1 MRQWILTGLT
11 VALFLLMQT
20 GCGREDTVYLQ
31 TDSKTDHIGQTTEVL
46 TEPQTEGV
54 EATAEKGAEA
64 QAASP
69 ADSTTYVA
77 EVSGAVVCYVYVCG
91 AVNEPGVYELPEGSR
106 ICDAIS
112 LAGGLTAEACVDVVN
127 QAEPV
132 TDGQMIRIPTKTEAE
147 AGLTGLNESSADGA
161 LTSTQVSAGADDG
174 RVNLNTAG
182 TAELMT
188 LPGIGEAKAASIVAY
203 RESHGAFGT
212 VEEIMNVEG
221 IKEGVYNRIKEYI
234 KVN

>member
-31 TDSKTDHIGQTTEVL
+31 TDSKTDHTEQTTEVL
-46 TEPQTEGV
+46 
-54 EATAEKGAEA
+54 AEGAEA
-64 QAASP
+64 TTEKVAEAQMASP
-69 ADSTTYVA
+69 EDSTTDAA
-77 EVSGAVVCYVYVCG
+77 EDAGTAACFVYVCG

-132 TDGQMIRIPTKTEAE
+132 TDGQMIRIPTTAETE

-161 LTSTQVSAGADDG
+161 STGTQVLAGADDD

-188 LPGIGEAKAASIVAY
+188 LPGIGEAKAAGIVAY
-203 RESHGAFGT
+203 RESHGAFGA

>member
-31 TDSKTDHIGQTTEVL
+31 TDSKTDHTGQTTEVL
-46 TEPQTEGV
+46 TESQMEGI
-54 EATAEKGAEA
+54 EAPAEKGTEA

-69 ADSTTYVA
+69 AGSTTDVA
-77 EVSGAVVCYVYVCG
+77 EVSGTAACFVYVCG
-91 AVNEPGVYELPEGSR
+91 AVDEPGVYELPEGSR

-132 TDGQMIRIPTKTEAE
+132 TDGQMIRIPTKAEAE
-147 AGLTGLNESSADGA
+147 AGLTGLNESSADASTG
-161 LTSTQVSAGADDG
+161 TQVSAGADDG

-182 TAELMT
+182 TAEFMT

-203 RESHGAFGT
+203 RKSHGAFGT

>member
-31 TDSKTDHIGQTTEVL
+31 TDSKTDNTEQTTEMPA
-46 TEPQTEGV
+46 EPQTEEPV
-54 EATAEKGAEA
+54 T
-64 QAASP
+64 
-69 ADSTTYVA
+69 
-77 EVSGAVVCYVYVCG
+77 VVCYVYVCG
-91 AVNEPGVYELPEGSR
+91 AVNEPGVYELPEKSR

-112 LAGGLTAEACVDVVN
+112 LAGGLTAEACLDVVN

-132 TDGQMIRIPTKTEAE
+132 TDGQMIRIPTRAEAE
-147 AGLTGLNESSADGA
+147 AGLTGLNESSAG
-161 LTSTQVSAGADDG
+161 TSTGTQVSAGADDD

-203 RESHGAFGT
+203 RESHGTFGT
-212 VEEIMNVEG
+212 AEEIMNVEG

>member
-31 TDSKTDHIGQTTEVL
+31 TNSKTDHTGQTTEVL
-46 TEPQTEGV
+46 TEGV
-54 EATAEKGAEA
+54 EATTEQEAEA
-64 QAASP
+64 QVALPEGTAT
-69 ADSTTYVA
+69 DVA
-77 EVSGAVVCYVYVCG
+77 ECAGTAACYIYMCG

-112 LAGGLTAEACVDVVN
+112 LAGGLTAEACADVVN

-132 TDGQMIRIPTKTEAE
+132 ADGQMIRIPTKEEAE
-147 AGLTGLNESSADGA
+147 AGLTGLDESSAGA
-161 LTSTQVSAGADDG
+161 SAGVPVSAGADDG

-188 LPGIGEAKAASIVAY
+188 LPGIGEAKAAGIIAY
-203 RESHGAFGT
+203 RDSHGAFGT
-212 VEEIMNVEG
+212 AEEIMNVEG

>member
-11 VALFLLMQT
+11 VTLFLLMQT

-31 TDSKTDHIGQTTEVL
+31 TDSKTDRTGQTTEVL
-46 TEPQTEGV
+46 TEDV
-54 EATAEKGAEA
+54 EATAEQGAET

-69 ADSTTYVA
+69 EDTATDVA
-77 EVSGAVVCYVYVCG
+77 EVSGTAVCCVYVCG

-112 LAGGLTAEACVDVVN
+112 LAGGLTAEACLDVVN

-132 TDGQMIRIPTKTEAE
+132 TDGQMIRIPTRAEAE
-147 AGLTGLNESSADGA
+147 AGLTGLNESSAG
-161 LTSTQVSAGADDG
+161 TSTGTQVSAGADDD

-212 VEEIMNVEG
+212 AEEIMNVEG